1 MTTLQDFVSSSL
13 PPVGLL
19 RRLAAI
25 FYDSLLLFSVLF
37 FATGLFIALIS
48 ADSSTHPVLQIYL
61 LIVSFFYFA
70 GFWRRGGQTLGM
82 MAWQI
87 QVQSLEGQTVTWWQ
101 IVRRFVMAILSWSI
115 FGLGFFWALWDK
127 KGRTWHDWASGTRL
141 VRRPS

>member
-1 MTTLQDFVSSSL
+1 MITAQDSVPSSL

-19 RRLAAI
+19 RRFAAI

-37 FATGLFIALIS
+37 FATGLFNALIS
-48 ADSSTHPVLQIYL
+48 ADSSTHPILQIYL

-87 QVQSLEGQTVTWWQ
+87 QVQSLEGYTVTWWQ
-101 IVRRFVMAILSWSI
+101 MVQRFVMAIISWSI

-127 KGRTWHDWASGTRL
+127 EGRTWHDRASRTQL
-141 VRRPS
+141 VRRTN